1 MSFLKIPGIT
11 ALALSSALAFGC
23 GDDEG
28 GGALSKAEFEKQG
41 NAICKKFEAESK
53 TLGDPQSVEE
63 IPPYADKALALF
75 DKQLGELRELE
86 APDEYKS
93 DFDKL
98 LKTGDEAK
106 GFIRDLKAAAESNDE
121 KKIAAIGEEAESRDQ
136 TSDELAQK
144 VGLTECGQD

>member
-1 MSFLKIPGIT
+1 MHLSKISGLT
-11 ALALSSALAFGC
+11 ALALVSTIAFGC

-28 GGALSKAEFEKQG
+28 GGALSKTEFEKQG
-41 NAICKKFEAESK
+41 NEICKKFETESK
-53 TLGDPQSVEE
+53 KLGNPQSIEE
-63 IPPYADKALALF
+63 LPEYADKALALF

-86 APDEYKS
+86 PPKEYKS

-106 GFIRDLKAAAESNDE
+106 GFIRDLKEAAESKDE
-121 KKIAAIGEEAESRDQ
+121 KKIAAVGKEAESRDQ

>member
-1 MSFLKIPGIT
+1 MNLSAPPVLT
-11 ALALSSALAFGC
+11 ALALASVLAVGC

-53 TLGDPQSVEE
+53 SLGNPETVQE
-63 IPPYADKALALF
+63 IPAYADKALALF

-86 APDEYKS
+86 PPDEYKS

-98 LKTGDEAK
+98 LATGDEAK

-121 KKIAAIGEEAESRDQ
+121 KKIREIGEEAESRDQ
-136 TSDELAQK
+136 TSDDLAQK
-144 VGLTECGQD
+144 VGLTECAQD